1 MDVPSQGWIGP
12 ENMGMKVPS
21 PYLEGQLLV
30 AMPAMPDPRF
40 ERSVIYICAHSEEGA
55 MGIVVN
61 KPLESLS
68 FSELLEQLE
77 IETAHVDER
86 IRVHFGGPV
95 EAARGFVLHSADYIH
110 DATMIVDDEFALT
123 ATVDV
128 LKALAEGAGPRD
140 SLLALGYAGWAPG
153 QLDEEIQNN
162 GWLTVPADEEVVFRL
177 QNDMKWQTAV
187 ARLGVDISNLSAE
200 VGHA

>member
-1 MDVPSQGWIGP
+1 MDVPSQGRIGSG
-12 ENMGMKVPS
+12 NMAMNVPS
-21 PYLEGQLLV
+21 PFFEGQLLV
-30 AMPAMPDPRF
+30 AMPTMPDPRF
-40 ERSVIYICAHSEEGA
+40 ERSVIYVCAHSEDGA

-77 IETAHVDER
+77 IETTHVDER

-128 LKALAEGAGPRD
+128 LKALAEGDGPRD

>member
-1 MDVPSQGWIGP
+1 M
-12 ENMGMKVPS
+12 NAPS
-21 PYLEGQLLV
+21 PYFEGQLLV
-30 AMPAMPDPRF
+30 AMPTMPDPRF
-40 ERSVIYICAHSEEGA
+40 ERSVIFLCAHSKDGA
-55 MGIVVN
+55 MGIVIN

-68 FSELLEQLE
+68 FSELLDQLG
-77 IETAHVDER
+77 IKTQNVNDR
-86 IRVHFGGPV
+86 IGVHFGGPV
-95 EAARGFVLHSADYIH
+95 AEGRGFVLHSSDYMH
-110 DATMIVDDEFALT
+110 DATMVVDNEFALT

-128 LKALAEGAGPRD
+128 LKALAKGEGPRD

-177 QNDMKWQTAV
+177 QNELKWRSAV
-187 ARLGVDISNLSAE
+187 SRLGVDISNLSGE

>member
-1 MDVPSQGWIGP
+1 M
-12 ENMGMKVPS
+12 NAPS
-21 PYLEGQLLV
+21 PYFEGQLLV
-30 AMPAMPDPRF
+30 AMPTMPDPRF
-40 ERSVIYICAHSEEGA
+40 ERSVIYLCAHSEEGA

-77 IETAHVDER
+77 IETDSVDNS
-86 IRVHFGGPV
+86 IMVHFGGPV
-95 EAARGFVLHSADYIH
+95 EAARGFVLHSADYVH
-110 DATMIVDDEFALT
+110 DATMMVDDEFALT

-128 LKALAEGAGPRD
+128 LKALAEGDGPQH

-162 GWLTVPADEEVVFRL
+162 GWLTVPADEEVVFHL
-177 QNDMKWQTAV
+177 QNDVKWQSAV
-187 ARLGVDISNLSAE
+187 ARLGVDISNLSGE

>member
-1 MDVPSQGWIGP
+1 MNVPS
-12 ENMGMKVPS
+12 
-21 PYLEGQLLV
+21 LFFEGQLLV
-30 AMPAMPDPRF
+30 AMPTMPDPRF

-77 IETAHVDER
+77 IETAQVDER

-95 EAARGFVLHSADYIH
+95 EAARGFVLHSADYVH

-128 LKALAEGAGPRD
+128 LKALAEGDGPRD

-153 QLDEEIQNN
+153 QLDDEIQKN
-162 GWLTVPADEEVVFRL
+162 GWLTVPADEEIVFRL
-177 QNDMKWQTAV
+177 QNDMKWQSAV

>member
-1 MDVPSQGWIGP
+1 MNVPSL
-12 ENMGMKVPS
+12 
-21 PYLEGQLLV
+21 YLEGQLLV
-30 AMPAMPDPRF
+30 AMPSMPDPRF
-40 ERSVIYICAHSEEGA
+40 ERSVIYVCAHSEEGA

-77 IETAHVDER
+77 IETSHVDER

-95 EAARGFVLHSADYIH
+95 EAARGFVLHSADYVH

-128 LKALAEGAGPRD
+128 LKALAEGREIGKVNIDRYQDVLGPIREEWSMD
-140 SLLALGYAGWAPG
+140 LAR
-153 QLDEEIQNN
+153 
-162 GWLTVPADEEVVFRL
+162 RL
-177 QNDMKWQTAV
+177 V
-187 ARLGVDISNLSAE
+187 RERSAE
-200 VGHA
+200 EEAET

>member
-1 MDVPSQGWIGP
+1 
-12 ENMGMKVPS
+12 MGMKVPS
-21 PYLEGQLLV
+21 PYFEGQLLV

-40 ERSVIYICAHSEEGA
+40 ERSVIYICAHSEDGA
-55 MGIVVN
+55 MGIVIN
-61 KPLESLS
+61 KPIESLS

-95 EAARGFVLHSADYIH
+95 EATRGFVLHSADYIH

-128 LKALAEGAGPRD
+128 LKALSEGDGPHD